1 MGMLTLFLSM
11 HVRLETTRRTRG
23 LHCPLV
29 HLRAPKTKP
38 FYFFPVRPHRPT
50 VPPSKIQVNDMN
62 APALAL
68 YFASASALFEPNSDQ
83 AERLT
88 SELIEL
94 STRYNFAFWLAG
106 VVRGWVRSVSGN
118 VLEEGLSWLEQGI
131 EDYRAARCTAR
142 AFQSG
147 WR

>member
-1 MGMLTLFLSM
+1 
-11 HVRLETTRRTRG
+11 
-23 LHCPLV
+23 
-29 HLRAPKTKP
+29 
-38 FYFFPVRPHRPT
+38 
-50 VPPSKIQVNDMN
+50 MN